1 MTEPR
6 FRILVLC
13 TGNSARSQIAEAILA
28 TRGAGRIEAGSAGS
42 HPAARV
48 NPFAV
53 AALQA
58 HRIPWAGKVPKTI
71 DEVAGA
77 HWDLLITV
85 CDHANESCP
94 FFPGD
99 PARVHWG
106 MPDPAAV
113 EGADEAKA
121 AAFEETYHEL
131 DRRVES
137 LLMAPLETLGREA
150 LVRYAQDVH
159 LSRRR
164 T

>member
-1 MTEPR
+1 M
-6 FRILVLC
+6 
-13 TGNSARSQIAEAILA
+13 AEAILA
-28 TRGAGRIEAGSAGS
+28 TRGIARIEAGSAGS
-42 HPAARV
+42 APAPRV

-53 AALQA
+53 STLKA
-58 HRIPWAGKVPKTI
+58 HRIPWEGKVPKTI
-71 DEVAGA
+71 DAVAGTS
-77 HWDLLITV
+77 WDLLITV

-106 MPDPAAV
+106 LPDPAAV
-113 EGADEAKA
+113 EGSDERKA

-137 LLMAPLETLGREA
+137 LLMAPLETLDRES
-150 LVRYAQDVH
+150 LVRYAQAVH
-159 LSRRR
+159 VSRTR

>member
-1 MTEPR
+1 MPGT

-13 TGNSARSQIAEAILA
+13 TGNSARSQIAEALLA
-28 TRGAGRIEAGSAGS
+28 TRGAGRIAAGSAGS

-48 NPFAV
+48 HPVAV
-53 AALQA
+53 STLRA
-58 HRIPWAGKVPKTI
+58 HRIAWEGKVPKTI
-71 DEVAGA
+71 DEVAGTP
-77 HWDLLITV
+77 WDLLITV

-113 EGADEAKA
+113 LGSDAEVA
-121 AAFEETYHEL
+121 AAFEETYREL

-137 LLMAPLETLGREA
+137 LLMAPLESLDRDA
-150 LVRYAQDVH
+150 LIRYAQAVH
-159 LSRRR
+159 VSRTR

>member
-1 MTEPR
+1 M

-13 TGNSARSQIAEAILA
+13 TGNSARSQIAEAIFA

-42 HPAARV
+42 HPAPRV

-53 AALQA
+53 STLKA
-58 HRIPWAGKVPKTI
+58 HRIAWEGKIPKTI
-71 DEVAGA
+71 DEVAGTP
-77 HWDLLITV
+77 WDLVITV

-99 PARVHWG
+99 PPRVHWG

-113 EGADEAKA
+113 TGSEAEIG
-121 AAFEETYHEL
+121 AAFEATYHEL

-137 LLMAPLETLGREA
+137 LLMAPLETLERDPLGR
-150 LVRYAQDVH
+150 LAQAVH
-159 LSRRR
+159 TGR
-164 T
+164 TRI